1 MDFNGIDWKS
11 QTFIIVLLA
20 ALNQLST
27 SIVTNVVM
35 VVLPQISSDLAISV
49 STLNWI
55 TIIFFMS
62 SISISIPLSKI
73 ISQRGVK
80 KYTRI
85 ATVGLIIGLLIS
97 AFAIHTNMFLFS
109 RIIQG
114 CSCAILYFSVYM
126 MIVLEI
132 PEEKT
137 GRALGIV
144 GSSGYIGMTIAP
156 SIAGFISYYFSWR
169 GAFIFVVPLL
179 IFQLFLIQR
188 IEGEWTAEKRPI
200 DSIGSLLYVG
210 VIIFLVYG
218 LSTIVQNGAIYL
230 VVFGVVLISYILYE
244 RNREYPIY
252 NLKFLRGFKY
262 VIGNYSSMVGYF
274 VTFIAAYVLSLHL
287 QIVMGIDSRTTG
299 LLLLITPILMVF
311 VSPYEG
317 KLSDKYDPRVIS
329 SIAMIVINIAMI
341 IFVFLKDLP
350 LHWIVI
356 GIALQGIGHG
366 LFSSP
371 NNRFVL
377 TSVGV
382 EDLPDASS
390 FLASIKEIGKLLCT
404 SIFNVVC
411 VMYVGNME
419 VNENISGL
427 IQSSEL

>member
-1 MDFNGIDWKS
+1 M
-11 QTFIIVLLA
+11 A
-20 ALNQLST
+20 
-27 SIVTNVVM
+27 
-35 VVLPQISSDLAISV
+35 
-49 STLNWI
+49 
-55 TIIFFMS
+55 

-73 ISQRGVK
+73 ISQKGVK
-80 KYTRI
+80 KFTGV

-97 AFAIHTNMFLFS
+97 TFAVHTNMFLLS

-126 MIVLEI
+126 MIVLEM

-156 SIAGFISYYFSWR
+156 SIVGFISYYLSWR
-169 GAFIFVVPLL
+169 GAFVFIVPLL
-179 IFQLFLIQR
+179 IFQLFLIHR

-200 DSIGSLLYVG
+200 DAVGSLLYVG

-218 LSTIVQNGAIYL
+218 LSTIVQSGAIYL
-230 VVFGVVLISYILYE
+230 VVFGVVLIAYVLYE
-244 RNREYPIY
+244 RNRQYPIY
-252 NLKFLRGFKY
+252 NLKLLRSFKY

-274 VTFIAAYVLSLHL
+274 VTFIAAYILSLHL
-287 QIVMGIDSRTTG
+287 QLVMGVDSRTTG

-311 VSPYEG
+311 VSPFAG
-317 KLSDKYDPRVIS
+317 KLADKHDPRVIS
-329 SIAMIVINIAMI
+329 AIAMIVINISMV

-350 LHWIVI
+350 LYWIVI

-404 SIFNVVC
+404 SIFNVIC

-419 VNENISGL
+419 VNNNISGL
-427 IQSSEL
+427 VQSSGLMMILCVALSLSAIVLLFASRLFFERDENLEVLKLIRRYLPKRIVKWYEEA